1 MPLIRCTSK
10 LLSELDDAPVD
21 TSRSGTSAIGD
32 WYAQIFTANRRKCVI
47 FLHEPTLFVCLAIGV
62 VKSDYRKIG
71 QFFRNA
77 LAQTLQ
83 SEQFSEEEAALVLGL
98 HADLGVGKGHDR
110 SVLGSLNNR
119 VSDAKLMI
127 QRSLETCDVASIT
140 HVLNTT
146 PMKPIGYS
154 DGLHQMKT
162 LVTELGKGD
171 P

>member
-21 TSRSGTSAIGD
+21 TDDSTPSAIGD
-32 WYAQIFTANRRKCVI
+32 WCAQIFTVNRRKCVI

-62 VKSDYRKIG
+62 VKADYRKIG
-71 QFFRNA
+71 QFFRKV

-83 SEQFSEEEAALVLGL
+83 FEQFSEEEAALVLGL

-119 VSDAKLMI
+119 VSDAKFMI
-127 QRSLETCDVASIT
+127 QRSLDTCDVGGIT
-140 HVLNTT
+140 HLLNTT

-154 DGLHQMKT
+154 DGLRQMRI
-162 LVTELGKGD
+162 LVAELGKRHR
-171 P
+171 